1 VLVDE
6 GEGFDSVRGDDGED
20 VVVGVPGGGLGA
32 ASLTNL

>member
-20 VVVGVPGGGLGA
+20 VVVGVPGGGIG
-32 ASLTNL
+32 SRITN